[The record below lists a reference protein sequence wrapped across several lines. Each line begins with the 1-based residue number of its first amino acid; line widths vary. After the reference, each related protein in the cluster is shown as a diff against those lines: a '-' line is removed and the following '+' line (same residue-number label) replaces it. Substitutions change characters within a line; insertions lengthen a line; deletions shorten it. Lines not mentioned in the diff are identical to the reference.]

1 MVIYKFLQD
10 VDRCIDCGGCFAACK
25 DKNGVPE
32 GTSRIRVI
40 KVGEGKLNERMVAMA
55 CMHCTVPACVRA
67 CPVKAISKRPDGIV
81 INDKSKCIGCG
92 YCGWAC
98 PFGAPKYPHD
108 LPADLK
114 EYEGLMDK
122 CTFCTIPFK
131 QEKDAAG
138 NLIQRDPKP
147 ACVSFCATKAR
158 LGGDVTEIVK
168 TYTARKAGRL
178 ARTQVG
184 V

>member
-25 DKNGVPE
+25 DKNEVPE
-32 GTSRIRVI
+32 GTARIRVI
-40 KVGEGKLNERMVAMA
+40 KVGEGKPGERMVAMA
-55 CMHCTVPACVRA
+55 CMHCAVPACVRA

-98 PFGAPKYPHD
+98 PFGAPKYPD
-108 LPADLK
+108 KGPAELV
-114 EYEGLMDK
+114 GIMDK
-122 CTFCTIPFK
+122 CTFCTIPFE

-138 NLIQRDPKP
+138 NLIQREPKP

-158 LGGDVTEIVK
+158 LGGDVTEITK
-168 TYTARKAGRL
+168 IYTARKAGRL